1 MYLQKRVPE
10 VSLQDR
16 LERLVDRTLL
26 AKSKEHG
33 ACSNG
38 HKKHA
43 PDAVHPGAVIT
54 GLGQIETTGVHHGQG
69 CLCVDAAVV
78 LQHGDLLVV
87 YGSGSGQ
94 QLVFQMFLGHIV
106 QVAAVVDNAGING
119 RLFGAVDDEGN
130 TVPTKGLEV
139 SSGGK

>member
-10 VSLQDR
+10 VSLRDR
-16 LERLVDRTLL
+16 QNRLVDRTLL

-54 GLGQIETTGVHHGQG
+54 GLGQIEAASVHHSQWRFGMHNMAYQNLFQQTNSG
-69 CLCVDAAVV
+69 KTA
-78 LQHGDLLVV
+78 LL
-87 YGSGSGQ
+87 
-94 QLVFQMFLGHIV
+94 
-106 QVAAVVDNAGING
+106 
-119 RLFGAVDDEGN
+119 
-130 TVPTKGLEV
+130 
-139 SSGGK
+139 